1 MVKLSRVSSLTAGTK
16 VYRGTRTKQVKQ
28 RLQLFFLGI
37 GGDRQLPD
45 SFFEADEFGTMSFV
59 EPGYMATTAQLEV
72 ALDYSGAKDG
82 KPLPQVIVLQVGA
95 VDRKVGAVNRP
106 CDTKEFS
113 QCVST
118 RRFFQRARNCCR
130 VGCL

>member
-1 MVKLSRVSSLTAGTK
+1 
-16 VYRGTRTKQVKQ
+16 
-28 RLQLFFLGI
+28 
-37 GGDRQLPD
+37 
-45 SFFEADEFGTMSFV
+45 MSYV

-72 ALDYSGAKDG
+72 ALDYSGARDG

-113 QCVST
+113 QCVTS
-118 RRFFQRARNCCR
+118 
-130 VGCL
+130 LP